1 MSQSLICVDAN
12 VVLWSLVPS
21 PLSDKAE
28 KLLEETLAN
37 QVTIVAPTLLAY
49 EVTSVLRRLVHLR
62 ALTPVEGEEA
72 FETFSRIPIRLSHRK
87 GVIPLSWRLAKQ
99 LNRPRAYDTSYLA
112 VAQIYR
118 LAWRLRPLALA
129 MGIQPPLRSRLAA
142 SLIQARLKSCI
153 R

>member
-21 PLSDKAE
+21 PLSDKVE
-28 KLLEETLAN
+28 KLLEEALAN

-62 ALTPVEGEEA
+62 ALTPGEGEEA

-87 GVIPLSWRLAKQ
+87 GVIPLSW
-99 LNRPRAYDTSYLA
+99 
-112 VAQIYR
+112 
-118 LAWRLRPLALA
+118 
-129 MGIQPPLRSRLAA
+129 
-142 SLIQARLKSCI
+142 
-153 R
+153 